1 MRPFAR
7 LVLSSLTITAAAA
20 ALTGPATAHAAS
32 LPLPCVETGLLA
44 PIGDCPPSANAPSET
59 PAADPKPARRGR
71 CADADLQPTRG
82 NLDRLAKATL
92 CLVNKERTR
101 RDRQPVT
108 RHRSLTKVAS
118 SYARQMVD
126 NKFFD
131 HVTPR
136 GTTLTQRVRTTSY
149 LEGLR
154 RWRIGENLAWGTG
167 TLGSPAQTVRAW
179 MRSPGHRRN
188 MLDRR
193 FREIG
198 IGVAVGIPVALRNA
212 PTGATYAHV
221 FGRRVQR

>member
-1 MRPFAR
+1 MHAFAR
-7 LVLSSLTITAAAA
+7 LVLSSLTITAAVAA
-20 ALTGPATAHAAS
+20 VTGPTTAHAAS
-32 LPLPCVETGLLA
+32 LPLPCVETGLLD
-44 PIGDCPPSANAPSET
+44 PIGDCPQPADPPSET
-59 PAADPKPARRGR
+59 PAADPKPAPHGA
-71 CADADLQPTRG
+71 CADADLRPRSG

-101 RDRQPVT
+101 RDRRPVT

-149 LEGLR
+149 LDGLR
-154 RWRIGENLAWGTG
+154 GWSIGENLAWGTG
-167 TLGSPAQTVRAW
+167 SLASPAETVRAW

-198 IGVAVGIPVALRNA
+198 IGVAVGIPVALRDA

-221 FGRRVQR
+221 FGRRVRR